1 MKKFWQSSNFWI
13 AVSLAV
19 GGFFIGFPEDE
30 ARNLVGNLFATIG
43 SVGILR
49 NFFKN
54 SPKPDWTQAG
64 KLNFWNYI
72 ATIVTAIIPNQLPP
86 ELFTSLQSVA
96 ESLLGKNWNG
106 VVMGLFSV
114 GTILY
119 YAISN
124 RNKTAA
130 VTASAVT

>member
-13 AVSLAV
+13 AVSLAI

-30 ARNLVGNLFATIG
+30 ARNLVGYIFATIS
-43 SVGILR
+43 SVGIFR

-54 SPKPDWTQAG
+54 SPKPDWKQAG
-64 KLNFWNYI
+64 KLNFWNYV

-86 ELFTSLQSVA
+86 ELFTSLQGVA
-96 ESLLGKNWNG
+96 ESLIGKNWNG

-119 YAISN
+119 YAITSKN
-124 RNKTAA
+124 NTEAVAA
-130 VTASAVT
+130 TT